1 MENYRITSELFALQL
16 LKNHQLIVDPR
27 AQIQNVVPATGT
39 DQRRAKLM
47 LCQPSQPLVQVSLKD
62 FIAQWSGA
70 SAGIFDRSRVHGRHP
85 SAQRKRITTKL
96 HLSDSKIH

>member
-1 MENYRITSELFALQL
+1 MENYRITSELFALQ

-47 LCQPSQPLVQVSLKD
+47 LSQPSQPLVQVSLKD
-62 FIAQWSGA
+62 FIAQWSA

>member
-47 LCQPSQPLVQVSLKD
+47 LS
-62 FIAQWSGA
+62 
-70 SAGIFDRSRVHGRHP
+70 
-85 SAQRKRITTKL
+85 
-96 HLSDSKIH
+96 